1 MKTGSLQTETLTI
14 CGWITEFLVPLKVK
28 NPEAKCIGCGLINK
42 YIYVMNSWDEFE
54 LRFDSHVI

>member
-1 MKTGSLQTETLTI
+1 M
-14 CGWITEFLVPLKVK
+14 PLKVK

-42 YIYVMNSWDEFE
+42 YIYIYIYNEFLDEFE